1 MIKNYLLITF
11 RHFIRNRNYTLI
23 NVLGLSVGVTACII
37 IYLLIHYEL
46 SFDKFNRK
54 YDRIYRIVQQSTS
67 TSGVEYG
74 SAIPYPLISTF
85 RNDFTDVPLAT
96 GMHYQEDVLMKI
108 GTTKQRVGSVLFADS
123 LFFSVFNYEVLSGNP
138 QVELGEPGKV
148 FLTKSLADKIMQ
160 GRDHLT
166 ITLDNQ
172 MELEVVGIIADPP
185 ATSHISFDMVVSFPS
200 LTPEFLNGL
209 PLTEWS
215 MTIAGY
221 GYFVLP
227 DQMSPQT
234 IDDRLKEFVKKY
246 RSDET
251 DKHKFLVQP
260 LSDVHFSKE
269 YTEAPG
275 PANVDT
281 STLIIMG
288 ILGVFILTIACINFV
303 NLATALAVKKSKEIG
318 IRKTLGARRGQL
330 TLYFL
335 GETFI
340 IILISILISLC
351 ITEWSLRWINVFLEK
366 KLEMNLFSNLS
377 LVIFLAGLTLFS
389 TVLSGFYPAVILS
402 GFNPIAVLKNKMAAQ
417 GSSGAGVRKVLVI
430 FQFII
435 AQVLIIGTLIVADQ
449 MDYFMN
455 KPLGFEK
462 NAIIN
467 VNIPDNK
474 PELMESFRTR
484 LDGIAGVGI
493 VSFSLGSPTSDNN
506 FGTGSYLTE
515 KGKEE
520 SFSITVKPVDRF
532 YKDVYGLQLKAGR
545 WFTEAEEKSVANA
558 VRKEDRRYVYI
569 VNETFVKKLGYSQPE
584 EAIGK
589 FISTGINNINAEI
602 VGVVGDFHTASL
614 HDEIIPTVL
623 LNFPY
628 FYYDAG
634 IRINSTS
641 LAEVVKE
648 VGKAFDTV
656 YPEYEFRYEF
666 LDQHLAQQYRQ
677 DERTFTL
684 FKIFSGVSIFIGCL
698 GLYGLISFMANQK
711 LKEVGIRKVMGAS
724 SGSIVALFSKEFVKL
739 IVIAFVIAAP
749 LTWYFMHEW
758 LNGFAYRTSIQ
769 WTDFMIGIA
778 ATLTIALSTVSYR
791 AIRSAVSNP
800 VEVLRTE

>member
-11 RHFIRNRNYTLI
+11 RNFIRNKNYTLI

-37 IYLLIHYEL
+37 IYLLINYEL
-46 SFDKFNRK
+46 SFDKFNTK

-67 TSGVEYG
+67 TSGVDYG
-74 SAIPYPLISTF
+74 STVPYPLIAAF
-85 RNDFTDVPLAT
+85 RNDFPEVQTAT

-108 GTTKQRVGSVLFADS
+108 GTTKQRVKSVVFADS
-123 LFFSVFNYEVLSGNP
+123 LFFDVFDYKVLSGNP
-138 QVELGEPGKV
+138 KVELGEPGKV
-148 FLTKSLADKIMQ
+148 FLTKSLAEKIMQ

-185 ATSHISFDMVVSFPS
+185 ATSHISFDMIVSYPS

-215 MTIAGY
+215 MTVSGY
-221 GYFVLP
+221 SYFVLP
-227 DQMSPQT
+227 DDMTSKS
-234 IDDRLKEFVKKY
+234 IDERLIPFIKKY
-246 RSDET
+246 RTDEAG
-251 DKHKFLVQP
+251 KHAFVTQP
-260 LSDVHFSKE
+260 LRDVHFNKE
-269 YTEAPG
+269 YTEQPG
-275 PANVDT
+275 PVNTDINN
-281 STLIIMG
+281 LITMG
-288 ILGVFILTIACINFV
+288 VLGIFILAIACINFV
-303 NLATALAVKKSKEIG
+303 NLATALAIKKSKEIG
-318 IRKTLGARRGQL
+318 IRKTLGAKRGQL
-330 TLYFL
+330 TFYFL

-366 KLEMNLFSNLS
+366 KLEMNLFSNPS
-377 LVIFLAGLTLFS
+377 LALFLLGMTLLA
-389 TVLSGFYPAVILS
+389 TALSGFYPAIILS
-402 GFNPIAVLKNKMAAQ
+402 GYSPVAVLKNKMAAQ
-417 GSSGAGVRKVLVI
+417 GGSGAGVRKVLVV

-449 MDYFMN
+449 MDYFRN

-474 PELMESFRTR
+474 PEVMESFRTR
-484 LDGIAGVGI
+484 LDGIAGVGT
-493 VSFSLGSPTSDNN
+493 VSFSLGGPTSDNN
-506 FGTGSYLTE
+506 FGTGSFLTE
-515 KGKEE
+515 KGKDEIFTI
-520 SFSITVKPVDRF
+520 SVKPVDRF
-532 YKDVYGLQLKAGR
+532 YKEVYGLQLKAGR
-545 WFTEAEEKSVANA
+545 WFTEAEEKSTANA
-558 VRKEDRRYVYI
+558 VLKDDRRYVYI
-569 VNETFVKKLGYSQPE
+569 VNEAYVRKLGYSNPE

-589 FISTGINNINAEI
+589 FISTGVNNISAEI
-602 VGVVGDFHTASL
+602 VGVVADFHTTSL
-614 HDEIIPTVL
+614 HEEIIPTVL

-634 IRINSTS
+634 IQISSTS
-641 LAEVVKE
+641 FSEVVKE
-648 VGKAFDTV
+648 IGNAFDAV

-666 LDQHLAQQYRQ
+666 LDQHLAKLYRQ

-749 LTWYFMHEW
+749 LTWYFMREW
-758 LNGFAYRTSIQ
+758 LSGFAYRTSIQ
-769 WTDFMIGIA
+769 WTDFVIGIV
-778 ATLTIALSTVSYR
+778 ATLIIALGTVSYR

-800 VEVLRTE
+800 VDVLRTE